1 MSTSREGI
9 SLHTLRHSA
18 ATLLLQSGT
27 CDLVQI
33 QPLLGHSRLDT
44 TAIHLQV
51 EPGDLRAA
59 MDRHPLVPPGAWRGG
74 GRVR

>member
-1 MSTSREGI
+1 M
-9 SLHTLRHSA
+9 
-18 ATLLLQSGT
+18 
-27 CDLVQI
+27 

-59 MDRHPLVPPGAWRGG
+59 MDRHPLSRMGAQWVGARDALRAQGG
-74 GRVR
+74 LQL